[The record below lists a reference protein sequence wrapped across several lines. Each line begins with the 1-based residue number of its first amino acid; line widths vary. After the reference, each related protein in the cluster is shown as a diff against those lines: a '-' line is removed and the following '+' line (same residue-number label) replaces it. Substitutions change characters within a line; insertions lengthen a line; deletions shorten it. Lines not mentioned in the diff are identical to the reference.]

1 MLQMV
6 YYNSVNKI
14 NLNYLVFYMELKD
27 YLMKIILKLQKKIF
41 QYSEIKEDIIFQED
55 MQIKLDHKKKL
66 NRHKKPAKI

>member
-6 YYNSVNKI
+6 YCNFVNKI
-14 NLNYLVFYMELKD
+14 NLNYLVFYMEPKD
-27 YLMKIILKLQKKIF
+27 YLMKIILKLQKKLF

-55 MQIKLDHKKKL
+55 MQTKLDHKKKL